1 MQPKKDALGKGI
13 KSLLQNIEAD
23 LRRTDSSLTADASPS
38 TGGVAMIELDKI
50 EVNPNQPRTHFD
62 EEALNELSKSIK
74 THGIIQPLVV
84 YAIGNG
90 KYRLIAGERRL
101 RASRLAGLKE
111 VPVYIRKLNDSD
123 ILELALI
130 ENLDR
135 ENLNPIEIA
144 ISYKRMEEELN
155 YSHEQ
160 IADRVKKERASITNY
175 IRLLKLPPNIIDA
188 IKQGK
193 ISFGHGRAIIN
204 LVDQE
209 VQMYVFKQIIE
220 QELSVRKTEALV
232 KRMNT
237 QKKPSG
243 NPVKTSENPYRK
255 IEDLI
260 SSEYGTKARI
270 INKNGKGNITLEFF
284 SIDELN
290 GLLEKLNIKVS

>member
-1 MQPKKDALGKGI
+1 
-13 KSLLQNIEAD
+13 
-23 LRRTDSSLTADASPS
+23 
-38 TGGVAMIELDKI
+38 
-50 EVNPNQPRTHFD
+50 
-62 EEALNELSKSIK
+62 
-74 THGIIQPLVV
+74 
-84 YAIGNG
+84 
-90 KYRLIAGERRL
+90 
-101 RASRLAGLKE
+101 
-111 VPVYIRKLNDSD
+111 
-123 ILELALI
+123 
-130 ENLDR
+130 
-135 ENLNPIEIA
+135 
-144 ISYKRMEEELN
+144 MEEELN

-232 KRMNT
+232 KRMNI